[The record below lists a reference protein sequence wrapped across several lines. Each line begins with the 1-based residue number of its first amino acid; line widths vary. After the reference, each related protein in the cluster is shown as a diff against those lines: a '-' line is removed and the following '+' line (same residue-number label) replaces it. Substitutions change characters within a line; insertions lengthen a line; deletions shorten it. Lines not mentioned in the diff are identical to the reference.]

1 MKLQLQKKYRYESFV
16 TSFDEGKTMDVYINA
31 VETYLPG
38 PIISN
43 QELGSK
49 IGFKP
54 ELIKK
59 LFGNTGRH
67 FAVNMNTGKPIASS
81 AELITIVIKKLL
93 SSSGI
98 NKERIDFIIVAS
110 ATPDTLLPSSVNQ
123 ACHIMGFRQIE
134 TYQIVS
140 GCSGAVQ
147 ALKLARELVAA
158 PDNGLDNGLVI
169 GVDTAYKFLDI
180 FDEHASK
187 KETKELVNYTL
198 FGDGVGGCLISNQPS
213 ASSIEIEHIS
223 FKYLGIDEEVGQLAN
238 WRGSRNDIEYGALLN
253 EEYKLI
259 EKLVPVITQDTINA
273 LTDKLGGRP
282 DWLLPP
288 QLSGSMLEKILSDIG
303 YTVDEIFSLVD
314 KIGNTANAALFF
326 QIKEFSDISLTNE
339 RAIGVSVES
348 SRWLAGGLILRNR
361 KGLL

>member
-1 MKLQLQKKYRYESFV
+1 MQNKNEYETFV
-16 TSFDEGKTMDVYINA
+16 TSFDEGTDMSVYINA
-31 VETYLPG
+31 VETHLPG

-43 QELGSK
+43 QELGNK

-67 FAVNMNTGKPIASS
+67 FAVNMNTGKSIASS

-93 SSSGI
+93 ASAGI

-123 ACHIMGFRQIE
+123 ACHAMNFGPIE

-147 ALKLARELVAA
+147 ALKLARELVAT
-158 PDNGLDNGLVI
+158 PDNGLENGLVI
-169 GVDTAYKFLDI
+169 GVETAYKFLN
-180 FDEHASK
+180 FFEEHSGK
-187 KETKELVNYTL
+187 KDTKELVNYTL
-198 FGDGVGGCLISNQPS
+198 FGDGVGGCLVSSQS
-213 ASSIEIEHIS
+213 TASSIEIEHVS
-223 FKYLGIDEEVGQLAN
+223 FKYLGVDEAVGQLAN

-259 EKLVPVITQDTINA
+259 EKLVPVITQDTLNA
-273 LTDKLGGRP
+273 LTAKLGGRP
-282 DWLLPP
+282 NWLLPP

-303 YTVDEIFSLVD
+303 YTGDEIFSLVD

-326 QIKEFSDISLTNE
+326 QIKEFSDISLANE
-339 RAIGVSVES
+339 CAIGISVES
-348 SRWLAGGLILRNR
+348 SRWLAGGLILRNK